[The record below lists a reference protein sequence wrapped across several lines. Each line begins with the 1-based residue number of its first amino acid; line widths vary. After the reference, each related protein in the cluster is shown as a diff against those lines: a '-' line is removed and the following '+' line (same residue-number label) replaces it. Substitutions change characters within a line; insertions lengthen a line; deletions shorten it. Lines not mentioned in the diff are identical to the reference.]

1 MTSPGAGGRLSL
13 SLPAAALVL
22 GGLVLVLA
30 VAAVPLARLA
40 HQSLNVSTGSSPV
53 WVTAPAAAVGFVVAW
68 RKPGN
73 PLGWIILVAAAVS
86 MLTKDASYYAVA
98 DYRLHRGGLPLGW
111 LALLAQPGAVLSLVL
126 FGLVFLLFPDGR
138 PPSPRWRWVLW
149 TYAGI
154 GLVWMAWTAVITVG
168 AITGHHP
175 QVDASGQL
183 FLISGDD
190 PAAGAVERGADRD
203 LPAGRGVL
211 GGVVGGPGG
220 QLAALVG

>member
-138 PPSPRWRWVLW
+138 PPSRRWRWVLW
-149 TYAGI
+149 LYAGM
-154 GLVWMAWTAVITVG
+154 GLVRW
-168 AITGHHP
+168 
-175 QVDASGQL
+175 
-183 FLISGDD
+183 
-190 PAAGAVERGADRD
+190 PARW
-203 LPAGRGVL
+203 PAGEARPVS
-211 GGVVGGPGG
+211 
-220 QLAALVG
+220 AASS